1 MLTGFHMDTQRL
13 YANIRIAVPL
23 CVLSFE
29 KTPFQQE
36 VWPQPLFQP
45 EMYNS
50 FSQIHVTL
58 KFVHFYL
65 LVYWRRFDGVTNI
78 LFKKSSA
85 AATYA
90 SHTGRDRASSGSCS
104 CSCRSW
110 RTIEKTIVITIIW
123 VPTIS
128 NRIVWVLIQTS
139 VVVWQVLCLN

>member
-50 FSQIHVTL
+50 FSKIHITL
-58 KFVHFYL
+58 LNLYTYIYL
-65 LVYWRRFDGVTNI
+65 FTGEGSMASLISSSRNLLRRPPTQ
-78 LFKKSSA
+78 
-85 AATYA
+85 ATPVE
-90 SHTGRDRASSGSCS
+90 T
-104 CSCRSW
+104 
-110 RTIEKTIVITIIW
+110 V
-123 VPTIS
+123 
-128 NRIVWVLIQTS
+128 Q
-139 VVVWQVLCLN
+139 VVVVVVVAVVVDVR